1 MTRLAAS
8 KARDDFS
15 ETLNRVVYK
24 RERIVLRRRGKDVA
38 VIVPL
43 EDLDVL
49 EKVEDELDAREAR
62 RILADMKRK
71 RQRPIPYEKIRR
83 ELGLK

>member
-1 MTRLAAS
+1 MTRMAAS
-8 KARDDFS
+8 KAREDFCA
-15 ETLNRVVYK
+15 TLNRVVY
-24 RERIVLRRRGKDVA
+24 RHERIVLRRRGKDVA

-43 EDLDVL
+43 DGLDVL
-49 EKVEDELDAREAR
+49 EKVEDVLDAREAR

-71 RQRPIPYEKIRR
+71 RQRPIPYEQLRR

>member
-8 KARDDFS
+8 KVREEFS

-24 RERIVLRRRGKDVA
+24 HERIVLRRRGKDVA
-38 VIVPL
+38 VIVPFD
-43 EDLDVL
+43 DLAVI

-62 RILADMKRK
+62 RILADMKRR
-71 RQRPIPYEKIRR
+71 RQRPIPYERIRR